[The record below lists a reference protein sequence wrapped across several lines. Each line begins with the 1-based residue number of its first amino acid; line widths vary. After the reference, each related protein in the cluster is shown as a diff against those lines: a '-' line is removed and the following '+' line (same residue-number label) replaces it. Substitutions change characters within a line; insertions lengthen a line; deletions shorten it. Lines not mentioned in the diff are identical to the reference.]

1 MNPTPPKHHSDIIVI
16 GGGLAGLTAAAFLAK
31 DGHAPL
37 LIEKQ
42 DRCGGLVTTFTRDG
56 FTYDGG
62 IRATED
68 SGVLFP
74 MLDALGLEV
83 DFVPNKISLGIE
95 DQIIEITSEENLVE
109 YEAMLMTIYPESAD
123 EIRQITAEMKR
134 IMGLMDIQYRI
145 KNPVFLDPKE
155 DWEYFAKKVL
165 PWMFQYATKYKK
177 IEALNTPVEDFL
189 RQFTDN
195 DSLIDII
202 AQHFF
207 TETPAFFALSYI
219 KLYLDYHYPLGGTG
233 ALIDKL
239 TGYIREHGG
248 EIRTDTAI
256 QSVDPAART
265 LTDEQ
270 GNTYA
275 YRQLIWAAD
284 QKTLYR
290 GMRLD
295 GLQDAKVRQAIE
307 DCWDAIK
314 DKTGNDSI
322 LTVYLGVDLDK
333 SFFSKIASEHFFYT
347 PDRKG
352 QSAAG
357 PWPKGGDEAAVKRWL
372 RDFLQLTTYEIAI
385 PVLRDASL
393 APEGQ
398 TGLIVSLLFDYELAK
413 AIREAGWYEAFT
425 AFTEAEIT
433 QVLSESIYPGLAEAV
448 VQRFSAT
455 PLTIER
461 YSGNTDGAITG
472 WSFTNQPMPAEHR
485 LPKIYSAPK
494 TPIPAVW
501 QAGQWTYSPSGL
513 PISILT
519 GKIAADSAVK
529 ALRKGK

>member
-1 MNPTPPKHHSDIIVI
+1 MNTVPSTFETDIIVV

-31 DGHAPL
+31 DGRRPL

-42 DRCGGLVTTFTRDG
+42 DHLGGLVTTFTRDG

-74 MLDALGLEV
+74 MLDALGLAVE
-83 DFVPNKISLGIE
+83 FVPNKISLGIE
-95 DQIIEITSEENLVE
+95 DKVMEVTAEEDLAA
-109 YEAMLMTIYPESAD
+109 YETLLIGLYPESAG
-123 EIRQITAEMKR
+123 EIRQITAQMKR
-134 IMGLMDIQYRI
+134 IMNLMDIQYRI

-165 PWMFQYATKYKK
+165 PWMFQYATKFKK

-189 RQFTDN
+189 RQYTAN

-207 TETPAFFALSYI
+207 TKTPTFFALSYI

-233 ALIDKL
+233 ALIAKL
-239 TGYIREHGG
+239 AGYIREHGG
-248 EIRTDTAI
+248 EIRLNTAI
-256 QSVDPAART
+256 RSVDPAART
-265 LTDEQ
+265 LTDEL
-270 GNTYA
+270 GSTYA

-290 GMRLD
+290 EMRLE
-295 GLQDAKVRQAIE
+295 GLRDAKTRQAIT
-307 DCWDAIK
+307 DRWDAIK
-314 DKTGNDSI
+314 DKAGNDSI
-322 LTVYLGVDLDK
+322 LTVYLGVDRDK
-333 SFFSKIASEHFFYT
+333 SFFSGIATEHFFYT
-347 PDRKG
+347 PSRKG

-357 PWPKGGDEAAVKRWL
+357 PWPIGADRETILRWL
-372 RDFLQLTTYEIAI
+372 ADFFQLTTYEIAI

-398 TGLIVSLLFDYELAK
+398 TGLIISMLFDYRLAK
-413 AIREAGWYEAFT
+413 AIREAGWYAEFT
-425 AFTEAEIT
+425 AFAEEKVT
-433 QVLSESIYPGLAEAV
+433 QALSESIYPGLAEAV

-461 YSGNTDGAITG
+461 YSSNADGAITG
-472 WSFTNQPMPAEHR
+472 WAFTNQPMPAEHR

-494 TPIPAVW
+494 TPIPGVW

-529 ALRKGK
+529 ALGKGH

>member
-1 MNPTPPKHHSDIIVI
+1 MNPSPTTYQTDIIVV

-31 DGHAPL
+31 DGHQPL

-42 DRCGGLVTTFTRDG
+42 DHCGGLVTTFTRDG

-74 MLDALGLEV
+74 MLDALGLAV

-95 DQIIEITSEENLVE
+95 DKVIEITSEANLAD
-109 YEAMLMTIYPESAD
+109 YEALLTAIYPESTA
-123 EIRQITAEMKR
+123 EIRQITAQMKR

-155 DWEYFAKKVL
+155 DWEYFAKKVV
-165 PWMFQYATKYKK
+165 PWMFQYATKFKK

-189 RQFTDN
+189 RQFTGN
-195 DSLIDII
+195 ASLIDII

-233 ALIDKL
+233 TLIDKL
-239 TGYIREHGG
+239 VGFIREHGG
-248 EIRTDTAI
+248 EIRLHTAI

-284 QKTLYR
+284 QKALYR

-295 GLQDAKVRQAIE
+295 GLPDAKVRQAIE
-307 DCWDAIK
+307 DRWDAIR

-333 SFFSKIASEHFFYT
+333 SVFSEIASEHFFYT
-347 PDRKG
+347 PNRKG

-357 PWPKGGDEAAVKRWL
+357 PWPKGEDEAAVKSWL
-372 RDFLQLTTYEIAI
+372 KDFLRLTTYEIAI

-413 AIREAGWYEAFT
+413 AIRKAGWYEAFT
-425 AFTEAEIT
+425 AFAEAEIT

-455 PLTIER
+455 PLTLER

-472 WSFTNQPMPAEHR
+472 WAFTNRPMPAEHR
-485 LPKIYSAPK
+485 LPKIYSATQ

-529 ALRKGK
+529 AMRKGK